1 MQQINFSQLIQS
13 LGTLCLILT
22 PLFVGFKAPTSQ
34 RVNQLAD
41 TGMGYVVFIIL
52 GYLGIELAQIDGLHT
67 QILSILSKVSLLV
80 LLTIGFGMLGV
91 WLFDKLV
98 PWRPISKDSSSKKTV
113 SMRGSLIQLMCV
125 VVGYGIGLWLP
136 KQWLPPDATITVLLM
151 LLILLVGISLKNAGV
166 SLKAVLLNRHGV
178 LLAMVFST
186 SVLLAG
192 VVYAYLLPD
201 VGVFQGLA
209 LASGFGWYSLSAVV
223 MTDAYGAVWGSV
235 ALFNDLIR
243 ELFSLVF
250 IPIIMRYSPATA
262 VSVGGVTS
270 LDFTLPII
278 QQSGGVAVIPLTIS
292 CSFILNIVSPIFMLV
307 FSMLSQL

>member
-1 MQQINFSQLIQS
+1 MQQLDLNQLLQS

-22 PLFVGFKAPTSQ
+22 PLFIGFKLPTSQ

-41 TGMGYVVFIIL
+41 TGLGYVVFIIL
-52 GYLGIELAQIDGLHT
+52 TYLGVELAQIEGLHT

-80 LLTIGFGMLGV
+80 LLTVGFGMLGV
-91 WLFDKLV
+91 WLFDRLL
-98 PWRPISKDSSSKKTV
+98 PWRPVSQDTTTTKTV
-113 SMRGSLIQLMCV
+113 SMWGSFIQLMCV

-136 KQWLPPDATITVLLM
+136 KQWLPPNNTITILLM

-166 SLKAVLLNRHGV
+166 SLKAVLLNKHGV
-178 LLAMVFST
+178 LLAMVFSA

-209 LASGFGWYSLSAVV
+209 MSSGFGWYSLSAVV

-243 ELFSLVF
+243 ELFALVF
-250 IPIIMRYSPATA
+250 IPMIMRRSPAVA

-292 CSFILNIVSPIFMLV
+292 CSFLLNIISPILMLV

>member
-1 MQQINFSQLIQS
+1 MQQLDLNQLLQS

-22 PLFVGFKAPTSQ
+22 PLFIGFKLPTSQ

-41 TGMGYVVFIIL
+41 TGLGYVVFIIL
-52 GYLGIELAQIDGLHT
+52 TYLGVELAQIEGLHT

-80 LLTIGFGMLGV
+80 LLTVGFGMFGV
-91 WLFDKLV
+91 WLFDRLL
-98 PWRPISKDSSSKKTV
+98 PWRPVSQDNTTTKTV
-113 SMRGSLIQLMCV
+113 SMWGSFIQLMCV

-136 KQWLPPDATITVLLM
+136 KQWLPPNNTITILLM

-166 SLKAVLLNRHGV
+166 SLKAVLLNKHGV
-178 LLAMVFST
+178 LLAMVFSA

-209 LASGFGWYSLSAVV
+209 MSSGFGWYSLSAVV

-243 ELFSLVF
+243 ELFALVF
-250 IPIIMRYSPATA
+250 IPMIMRRSPAVA

-292 CSFILNIVSPIFMLV
+292 CSFLLNIISPILMLV